1 MFHSTLKHFA
11 ILLIAGVSCSF
22 APIRSAHA
30 GGELVPVATGEVC
43 DAQCEEVQ
51 PGCCGCLCRKLRLH
65 CIYFRKA
72 CHRRYIALP
81 YTEPS
86 SIMYYAPGL
95 SAAGGDPMCPP
106 MGAPYGY
113 PGSSGYGNAA
123 YGPQPYAG
131 HPAYAAPGSPFIR

>member
-1 MFHSTLKHFA
+1 MFDAKINHFVV
-11 ILLIAGVSCSF
+11 LVVAGAALWF
-22 APIRSAHA
+22 ASPERAHA
-30 GGELVPVATGEVC
+30 GGLVAVSAADVA
-43 DAQCEEVQ
+43 DCECQDEQ
-51 PGCCGCLCRKLRLH
+51 PGCCDCLCRKLRLH

-106 MGAPYGY
+106 MGASYGY
-113 PGSSGYGNAA
+113 PGSYGYGNAG
-123 YGPQPYAG
+123 YGPQPYPG
-131 HPAYAAPGSPFIR
+131 QPAYAAPGSPFIR